1 LPKELFRIELKD
13 GVKVID
19 ERSGQRITYIYKAPL
34 VGKALPAL
42 SGIKT
47 DFSLQLARG
56 NAVLFCFFDYEQRPS
71 RNCIMQLA
79 KRAEE
84 LKRKGATLV
93 AIQASKIDENTL
105 NEWAK
110 KYKIPFAVGMIQ
122 GNEEKTKFNWGVKS
136 LPWLILTDK
145 EHVVTAEGFSVNKL
159 NEKIEH

>member
-1 LPKELFRIELKD
+1 
-13 GVKVID
+13 
-19 ERSGQRITYIYKAPL
+19 L